1 MSSSSPTPIVPREPG
16 ATARDPL
23 RVRFVDDDACVL
35 GGLADALRRRP
46 AGWDTRFALG
56 GQAGLDVIGAQRF
69 DVVVSDLSMPGVDG
83 IDVLTR
89 AREAQPD
96 AVRIILSG
104 GAEPGP
110 ALAAARGA
118 HRYLAK
124 PFRESDV
131 RAAIERAWRLRSL
144 LREE

>member
-1 MSSSSPTPIVPREPG
+1 MSSSSPTPIVPREHGGP
-16 ATARDPL
+16 ARDPL
-23 RVRFVDDDACVL
+23 RVLFVDDDACIL
-35 GGLADALRRRP
+35 GGLADSLRRRP
-46 AGWDTRFALG
+46 PEGDARFALRG
-56 GQAGLDVIGAQRF
+56 PAGLDVIAAQRF

-110 ALAAARGA
+110 ALAAARVA
-118 HRYLAK
+118 HRYLA
-124 PFRESDV
+124 
-131 RAAIERAWRLRSL
+131 
-144 LREE
+144 